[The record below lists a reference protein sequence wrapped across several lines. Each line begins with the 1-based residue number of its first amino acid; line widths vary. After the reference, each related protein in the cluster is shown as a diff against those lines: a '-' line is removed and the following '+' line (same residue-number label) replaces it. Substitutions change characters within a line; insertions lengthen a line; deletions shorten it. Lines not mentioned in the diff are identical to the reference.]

1 LASCRRTQQDAL
13 GAVKSHEAAGAGH
26 RLRRS
31 VRQRRHQARAR
42 TCHHQQQAAGH
53 WSRPNGGCRRLQ
65 RPLDQEAD
73 ISDQARAIEPEGV
86 TRLVVERLNAGDAAG
101 VAALYEPEAVLAYPA
116 DRPTTGR
123 EAIQAVYQQM
133 VDAGVRFG
141 IETPLPTVWFEDLAL
156 TSTPLGGQ
164 HRRPRAGAAPPARRL
179 VAADHRPPRGPTAIA
194 AAPSSTDHRHARE
207 ITTYGWSPR
216 ARRARARWSH
226 PFVPLARYFA

>member
-31 VRQRRHQARAR
+31 VRRRRHQARAR

-53 WSRPNGGCRRLQ
+53 WSRPSGGCRRLQ

-86 TRLVVERLNAGDAAG
+86 RRLVVERLNAGDAAG

-116 DRPTTGR
+116 DRATTGR
-123 EAIQAVYQQM
+123 TAIQAVYQRGA
-133 VDAGVRFG
+133 VAYAVSEPWAADCRH
-141 IETPLPTVWFEDLAL
+141 ENLPPPTR
-156 TSTPLGGQ
+156 S
-164 HRRPRAGAAPPARRL
+164 HRR
-179 VAADHRPPRGPTAIA
+179 VCV
-194 AAPSSTDHRHARE
+194 
-207 ITTYGWSPR
+207 
-216 ARRARARWSH
+216 RWLLL
-226 PFVPLARYFA
+226 PI